1 MQRLEVP
8 DHIAIIMDGNGRWAK
23 KKGLP
28 RIKGHFEGSKSVRR
42 IVEVCVDLNVKYLT
56 LYAFSTENWK
66 RRKSE
71 VHALMR
77 LLNRFLDSELKNM
90 MKNNIRFRVIGDVS
104 SFPPDLRKNII
115 SVESRTK
122 SNSGLTLVL
131 ALNYG
136 SRQEIVRASR
146 EIAVECLKGDIQPQ
160 AIDEAV
166 FQKHLYTDGI
176 PDPDLLIRTSGEV
189 RLSNFLLWQCS
200 YTEFYFTGVL
210 WPDFGKKELIEAITA
225 YCNRER
231 RYGKERA

>member
-1 MQRLEVP
+1 
-8 DHIAIIMDGNGRWAK
+8 MDGNGRWAK

-28 RIKGHFEGSKSVRR
+28 RIKGHYEGAKSVRR
-42 IVEVCVDLNVKYLT
+42 IVEACVELKLKYLT

-66 RRKSE
+66 RGKSE

-77 LLNRFLDSELKNM
+77 LLNRFLRFELKNM
-90 MKNNIRFRVIGDVS
+90 MKNRIKFRVIGDIS
-104 SFPPDLRKNII
+104 LFPPDLKKNII
-115 SVESRTK
+115 SAEDQTK
-122 SNSGLTLVL
+122 ANAGLTLVL

-136 SRQEIVRASR
+136 SRAEILKAVR
-146 EIAVECLKGDIQPQ
+146 EIAVKCRKGDIQPQ

-166 FQKHLYTDGI
+166 FQRHLYTDGI

-200 YTEFYFTGVL
+200 YTEFCFTGVL
-210 WPDFGKKELIEAITA
+210 WPDFGKQELLEAVKE
-225 YCNRER
+225 YYNRER

>member
-1 MQRLEVP
+1 MQKLKVP

-28 RIKGHFEGSKSVRR
+28 RIKGHYEGAKSVRR
-42 IVEVCVDLNVKYLT
+42 IVEACVELKLKYLT

-66 RRKSE
+66 RGKSE

-77 LLNRFLDSELKNM
+77 LLNRFLRFELKNM
-90 MKNNIRFRVIGDVS
+90 MKNRIKFRVIGDIS
-104 SFPPDLRKNII
+104 LFPPDLKKNII
-115 SVESRTK
+115 SAEDQTK
-122 SNSGLTLVL
+122 ANEGLTLVL

-136 SRQEIVRASR
+136 SRAEILKAVR
-146 EIAVECLKGDIQPQ
+146 EIAVKCRKGDIQPQ

-166 FQKHLYTDGI
+166 FQRHLYTDGI

-200 YTEFYFTGVL
+200 YTEFCFTGVL
-210 WPDFGKKELIEAITA
+210 WPDFGKQELLEAVKE
-225 YCNRER
+225 YYNRER

>member
-1 MQRLEVP
+1 MQKLEVP

-23 KKGLP
+23 RKGLP

-42 IVEVCVDLNVKYLT
+42 IVEVCVELNVKYLT

-77 LLNRFLDSELKNM
+77 LLNRFLASELKNM
-90 MKNNIRFRVIGDVS
+90 MKNSIRFRVIGDVS
-104 SFPPDLRKNII
+104 LFPPDLRKNII

-136 SRQEIVRASR
+136 SRPEIVRAAR

-210 WPDFGKKELIEAITA
+210 WPDFGKKELIEAITE
-225 YCNRER
+225 YCDRER